1 MGIRSQGATNS
12 GGRKDKD
19 SLLSSCSVTPWQ
31 TFLALIVLSAFTA
44 CSTEKAT
51 WSHVRYHDVTTHYNI
66 WWNGNESLKKG
77 VEAMEKAAKDDY
89 TQILPVRVVGTK
101 EANMA
106 FNPQFDRA
114 VEKGVKGIKKHSI
127 FVDGREHVPHIA
139 DCYLLTAY
147 ATFYK
152 HDFPTTANTC
162 QMMALQYSGTAVADE
177 AAILLARCSTMEQR
191 YQDAETAL
199 DELMAAS
206 GKEGIDKS
214 QRLNLYL
221 SMAECTLPQ
230 EKYKKAV
237 QFLKMAL
244 DEHPSRQQKARICFI
259 LGQIYQQ
266 HDKRPTATKYYQ
278 KVLGCSPSYEMEF
291 NTRLNLASCAD
302 LQHTDRAKLERLL
315 DRMLKDKKNE
325 EFLDQIYYAKG
336 EMYLGFKE
344 NKKACDN
351 LRMSVALAKGNP
363 AQKARSALRLGGLL
377 YDKFQDYD
385 QAQRYYDTAMA
396 IIKPDY
402 PHYRDHKARYDI
414 LTSLVSFT
422 RVIDAND
429 SLIRIA
435 NMPEGKRLQLINTK
449 IEELKKAE
457 EEAKERELLEQLA
470 SETKSQMNT
479 LQGDWYFY
487 NSKTVQQGKETFRQ
501 RWGTRILE
509 DYWFLSHKGLL
520 GMNMLANQQDQGGDA
535 DDTDDADKEAKAQ
548 DADSNEVTAPQKS
561 QYGNPDDPH
570 DVAYYLKDLPT
581 TQAEQDSLQRQTA
594 MALLNAGYIYYDGV
608 HNIPKAMECYIRMAN
623 EYTTHPEIVQAFYM
637 LYKIYDRQGNTPS
650 SNYYRDMVL
659 MGFPDSDFSN
669 LILDEDYYKEIIRR
683 SQLIN
688 EDYEEVYTLYNKHRY
703 NDVVHAVAVA
713 KELYEGNPL
722 LGKFR
727 YWEGLSYVRL
737 DNKRQAI
744 ATFQSIVDDYPATDS
759 IVPMAQAQ
767 LEYLQGEGGRYMT
780 GDADEEIENATLPD
794 NPAVTRADKSQKA
807 PQDKDNP
814 QSTADELPPE
824 AQLFRY
830 RENMMHYVL
839 ILINNR
845 SIRATQ
851 LQMSMGEFNSE
862 YYANGGYRVSPL
874 MFTDTTQMI
883 TVNRFKNAQEAYD
896 YAVHLTRPE
905 SPLSQYNAE
914 DFQIFAISTQNYATF
929 FNRKQVDAYKQFYDK
944 YYRK

>member
-1 MGIRSQGATNS
+1 MRHLSNIMTRSHTGLPC
-12 GGRKDKD
+12 
-19 SLLSSCSVTPWQ
+19 LLVLAV
-31 TFLALIVLSAFTA
+31 FLLLCAG

-51 WSHVRYHDVTTHYNI
+51 WGNIRYHDLTTHYNI

-77 VEAMEKAAKDDY
+77 VEDMEKAAKDDY
-89 TQILPVRVVGTK
+89 TQILPVMVVGSK
-101 EANMA
+101 EANMS

-147 ATFYK
+147 STFYK

-162 QMMALQYSGTAVADE
+162 QMMAAQYSGTAVADE
-177 AAILLARCSTMEQR
+177 SAILLARCSTMEHR
-191 YQDAETAL
+191 YQDAESAL
-199 DELMAAS
+199 DELVAAS
-206 GKEGIDKS
+206 GKGEFAKS

-221 SMAECTLPQ
+221 AMAECTLPQ

-244 DEHPSRQQKARICFI
+244 EENPSRRQKARICFI

-278 KVLGCSPSYEMEF
+278 KVLGYGPSYEMEF

-336 EMYLGFKE
+336 EMHLGFKE
-344 NKKACDN
+344 NKQACEN
-351 LRMSVALAKGNP
+351 FRKSVALSKNNP
-363 AQKARSALRLGGLL
+363 AQKARSALRLGSLL

-385 QAQRYYDTAMA
+385 QAQRYYDTALA

-414 LTSLVSFT
+414 LTSLVSYT

-435 NMPEGKRLQLINTK
+435 NMPESKRLQLINDK
-449 IEELKKAE
+449 IEQLKKAE
-457 EEAKERELLEQLA
+457 EEAKEKELLEQLA
-470 SETKSQMNT
+470 SDTKAQMNT

-501 RWGTRILE
+501 RWGVRTLE

-520 GMNMLANQQDQGGDA
+520 GMNMLAQQSGTTDEEDSSEPTEEGDTPEK
-535 DDTDDADKEAKAQ
+535 TDSTAKVA
-548 DADSNEVTAPQKS
+548 ES

-570 DVAYYLKDLPT
+570 AVAYYLKDLPA
-581 TQAEQDSLQRQTA
+581 TQEAQDSLQRQTA
-594 MALLNAGYIYYDGV
+594 ICLLNAGYIYYDGV
-608 HNIPKAMECYIRMAN
+608 HNLPKAMECYIRMAN
-623 EYTTHPEIVQAFYM
+623 DYTTNPEIVQAFYM
-637 LYKIYDRQGNTPS
+637 LYKIFDRQGNTPS

-683 SQLIN
+683 SQLVN
-688 EDYEEVYTLYNKHRY
+688 EDYEEVYNLYRKHRY
-703 NDVVHAVAVA
+703 NDVVHAVGIA
-713 KELYEGNPL
+713 KELYEGNPM
-722 LGKFR
+722 LGKFL
-727 YWEGLSYVRL
+727 YWEGLSYARMDRKKDAINTFL
-737 DNKRQAI
+737 D
-744 ATFQSIVDDYPATDS
+744 IVKNYPKTDT
-759 IVPMAQAQ
+759 IVPLAQAQ
-767 LEYLQGEGGRYMT
+767 LEYLQGEGGRYIA
-780 GDADEEIENATLPD
+780 GGGDEEIETQSEIRKEGETSSLQSSTPEKGKAT
-794 NPAVTRADKSQKA
+794 AS
-807 PQDKDNP
+807 
-814 QSTADELPPE
+814 SEDELPPE

-830 RENMMHYVL
+830 RENMMHYVV

-851 LQMSMGEFNSE
+851 LQMKIGEFNAQ
-862 YYANGGYRVSPL
+862 YYSNSGYRASPL

-883 TVNRFKNAQEAYD
+883 TVNRFKNAQEALD
-896 YAVHLTRPE
+896 YTIHLSRPE
-905 SPLSQYNAE
+905 SPLSEYGEN
-914 DFQIFAISTQNYATF
+914 DFRVFAISTQNYATF
-929 FNRKQVDAYKQFYDK
+929 FNRKQVGAYQLFYDK
-944 YYRK
+944 YYNK